1 MITFLHMS
9 HGSVTKRPSTSRT
22 RQAGFTLIEVM
33 IAVLIIAVLSA
44 IAYPSYDN
52 HVINSRRA
60 AAAVCLM
67 ERAQFMERY
76 YTTNMSYAD
85 APAPAPCQ
93 ELQGHYTVSME
104 DLAATT
110 YTLLATPQGRQA
122 SKDTTCGILSLNQQG
137 VRSAEKGTAAQCW

>member
-1 MITFLHMS
+1 MITSFHMS
-9 HGSVTKRPSTSRT
+9 HGSAEQWPSTIRA

-52 HVINSRRA
+52 HVTNSRRA
-60 AAAVCLM
+60 AAAGCLM

-122 SKDTTCGILSLNQQG
+122 SKDTKCGILSLNQQG

>member
-1 MITFLHMS
+1 MITFFHMT
-9 HGSVTKRPSTSRT
+9 HGSGKKRPPISRA

-52 HVINSRRA
+52 HVTNSRRA
-60 AAAVCLM
+60 AAAGCLM

-93 ELQGHYTVSME
+93 ELQGQYTVSME

-110 YTLLATPQGRQA
+110 YTLRATPQGRQA
-122 SKDTTCGILSLNQQG
+122 SKDTKCGILSLNHQG

>member
-9 HGSVTKRPSTSRT
+9 HGSVTKRPSTSRA

-52 HVINSRRA
+52 HVTKSRRA
-60 AAAVCLM
+60 AAAGCLM

-104 DLAATT
+104 GLAATT
-110 YTLLATPQGRQA
+110 YTLLATPQGQQA
-122 SKDTTCGILSLNQQG
+122 SKDTKCGILSLNQQG
-137 VRSAEKGTAAQCW
+137 VRSAEKGTAAECW

>member
-1 MITFLHMS
+1 MITSFHMS
-9 HGSVTKRPSTSRT
+9 HGSAEQWPSTLRA

-52 HVINSRRA
+52 HVTNSRRA
-60 AAAVCLM
+60 AAAGCLM

-122 SKDTTCGILSLNQQG
+122 SKDTKCGILSLNQQG